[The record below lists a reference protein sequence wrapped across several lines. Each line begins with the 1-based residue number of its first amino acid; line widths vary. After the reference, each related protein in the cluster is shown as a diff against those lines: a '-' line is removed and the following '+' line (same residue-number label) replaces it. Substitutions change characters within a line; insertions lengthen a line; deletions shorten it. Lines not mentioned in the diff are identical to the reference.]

1 MKNTLKL
8 LPILAVA
15 SSLPVQNSDFCETN
29 SDGIYAVKT
38 DCSKFVMCSS
48 GHKFDYD
55 CPHGLLFNPDIL
67 ACDWAENTNCGNQIN
82 PTEKPAEITTEKPTI
97 NPIIDPNDPAE
108 PDQPSTP
115 TQCSNYFKYNVIY
128 IDWRL
133 NWSDFKS
140 DIVNSI
146 DNCYNII
153 NLSFWMSERGF
164 VDAAAAFASLSK
176 SDQQEILDYAHSKGA
191 KIMLSAG
198 GATESIEDMVENGS
212 GTDYGTRAANAAIE
226 LGLDGVDFDLELEP
240 GNNDDFL
247 NGQMDQFV
255 IDCSTAARNILG
267 SERLISHAP
276 QAPYLGTWAGEGLGY
291 TRVMNQYPELID
303 FLNIQFYN
311 QGATQ
316 YVTYSSLFMKAVG
329 WTAKTAVSEMI
340 DNGIPADKIVVGK
353 PIGPAGFAS
362 DGFVEAS
369 NLNDWSCEF
378 EGSEGFRIGGFMNWM
393 YPGPNDNLIQFGKA
407 VSMAC

>member
-1 MKNTLKL
+1 MNNYFKC
-8 LPILAVA
+8 LPFLAVV
-15 SSLPVQNSDFCETN
+15 SSLPIQNSNLCASN

-48 GHKFDYD
+48 GHEYDYD
-55 CPHGLLFNPDIL
+55 CPNGLLFNPDIL
-67 ACDWAENTNCGNQIN
+67 ACDWAENTNCGNEIN
-82 PTEKPAEITTEKPTI
+82 PTGKPTEI
-97 NPIIDPNDPAE
+97 PITDSNDPTQ
-108 PDQPSTP
+108 PDQPSTSN
-115 TQCSNYFKYNVIY
+115 QCSNYFNYNVIY

-164 VDAAAAFASLSK
+164 VDAAGAFASLSK
-176 SDQQEILDYAHSKGA
+176 SDQQEILNYAHSNGA

-198 GATESIEDMVENGS
+198 GATESIEDMVDNGS
-212 GTDYGTRAANAAIE
+212 GADYGTRAANAVIE

-240 GNNDDFL
+240 GNNEDFI
-247 NGQMDQFV
+247 NGKMGQFV

-267 SERLISHAP
+267 TEKLISHAP

-303 FLNIQFYN
+303 FLNVQFYN
-311 QGATQ
+311 QGANQ
-316 YVTYSSLFMKAVG
+316 YVTYSSLFVKTLG
-329 WTAKTAVSEMI
+329 WTAQTAVLEMI

-353 PIGPAGFAS
+353 PIGPVGFAS

-369 NLNDWSCEF
+369 DLNDWSCEF
-378 EGSEGFRIGGFMNWM
+378 EATEGHIIGGFMNWM
-393 YPGPNDNLIQFGKA
+393 YPGPDDSLVQFGNS